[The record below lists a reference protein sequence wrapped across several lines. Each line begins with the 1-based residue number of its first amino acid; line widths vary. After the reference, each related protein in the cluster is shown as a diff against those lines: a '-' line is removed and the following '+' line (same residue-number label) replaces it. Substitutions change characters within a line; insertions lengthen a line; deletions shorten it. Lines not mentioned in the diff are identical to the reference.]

1 MFRTPSPGDSI
12 SVALRKLLQGGRRRS
27 QVIYKFAAE
36 GAGGLNIKK
45 IRYQVKEF
53 SLCIWVDERLW
64 AHWIH
69 SFHIH
74 LSYLGP
80 ILVHLASCIPSASQQ
95 SPWGVTASL
104 DRSFGSPHSHLEA
117 RNYWWLWHFLFINM
131 AGDIFISQ
139 YDAWQRGPQIEGP
152 SRSQGTFSC
161 LKAEYDFQGS

>member
-1 MFRTPSPGDSI
+1 MHRGAWWATAHGVAKSRTWLRQLSMHKGKPGI
-12 SVALRKLLQGGRRRS
+12 QLRNLPFF
-27 QVIYKFAAE
+27 Y
-36 GAGGLNIKK
+36 
-45 IRYQVKEF
+45 
-53 SLCIWVDERLW
+53 IWGDTCLW

-69 SFHIH
+69 SFHIY

-80 ILVHLASCIPSASQQ
+80 ILVHLASCIPSAPQQ

-139 YDAWQRGPQIEGP
+139 YDAWQRASDWG
-152 SRSQGTFSC
+152 SQQVTRHI
-161 LKAEYDFQGS
+161 LLP